1 MSDKRRREAAD
12 EETEEP
18 IEGFYRLT
26 DMTPRV
32 EPPRFYRGQEVEI
45 EFGLFYKGGC
55 GTAGEIFV
63 TWQRAGG
70 RDELI
75 PRLHV
80 YNDGFAALWRLRR
93 VLKALSTRPNITP
106 DELCTQL
113 RRLGFTD
120 FTLSE
125 TPWVA
130 HKPTGTFYRIREGV
144 FEGGPMS
151 ADESVTEPDDKESFE
166 VDYDAATEL
175 YDAAYVERL
184 RAIEIALR
192 SGAASLDDL
201 APYMSKGTGRAQA
214 EAGKRGRR

>member
-1 MSDKRRREAAD
+1 MSDKRRRKAAD
-12 EETEEP
+12 EETGEP
-18 IEGFYRLT
+18 IESFYRLT

-32 EPPRFYRGQEVEI
+32 EPPRFYRGPEVEI
-45 EFGLFYKGGC
+45 EFGLFYKGGR

-63 TWQRAGG
+63 TWQRAGE

-80 YNDGFAALWRLRR
+80 YNDSFAALWRLRR
-93 VLKALSTRPNITP
+93 VLRSLSTRPNITP
-106 DELCTQL
+106 DELCAQL

-120 FTLSE
+120 FTLSV

-130 HKPTGTFYRIREGV
+130 HKPTGTFYRIHEGV
-144 FEGGPMS
+144 FEGAPMS
-151 ADESVTEPDDKESFE
+151 ADERVNEPDDEESFE

-184 RAIEIALR
+184 RAVEIALR
-192 SGAASLDDL
+192 SGATSLDDL
-201 APYMSKGTGRAQA
+201 SPYTTKGAARARA
-214 EAGKRGRR
+214 